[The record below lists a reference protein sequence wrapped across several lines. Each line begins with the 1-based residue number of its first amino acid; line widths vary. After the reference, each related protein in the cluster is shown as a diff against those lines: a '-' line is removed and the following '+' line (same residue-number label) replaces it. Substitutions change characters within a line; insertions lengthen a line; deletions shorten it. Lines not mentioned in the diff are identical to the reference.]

1 MDPDGLLPELI
12 ERSIAVKA
20 AVVGEDLKESGLRET
35 LNYGHTFGHAVE
47 RHENYAWRHGKAVA
61 VGMMFIAHLAQ
72 ARGLI
77 DAELVEK
84 HRRILHSVGLPTS
97 YKAGHFADLYEAMT
111 HDKKNRDGKIRFVA
125 LTGVGE
131 TTRLEGPSTQELEAA
146 YAAISE

>member
-1 MDPDGLLPELI
+1 MI

-47 RHENYAWRHGKAVA
+47 RHEQYQWRHGNAVA
-61 VGMMFIAHLAQ
+61 VGMMFIAHLAH

-77 DAELVEK
+77 EAELVEK
-84 HRRILHSVGLPTS
+84 HRRILDSIGLPTT
-97 YKAGHFADLYEAMT
+97 YRPGQFADLYEAMT

-131 TTRLEGPSTQELEAA
+131 TTRLEGPSTEELEAA